1 MDTLEKY
8 DKYKSDKKLA
18 KIIDKA
24 KKSIE
29 KRQLSLERAKLEKL
43 QKIKVALS
51 TKNDRKLTKYTNT
64 KQRRLDNQIRLVK
77 WKKPLKQKMPSVAK
91 IKNKA
96 HSEVQKYAKLSVCD
110 AEWYVILVDTGER
123 LKWNDKRVQAGHRYP
138 KKNYPHLAFDLA
150 NIHPIK
156 SWTNKRQGDQLW
168 YEWEAQFVTK
178 IGGKKFVILESLANN
193 SSLKNQIRQH
203 QYYQTMYET
212 YKKLNDDLLSKLW

>member
-77 WKKPLKQKMPSVAK
+77 WKKPLKQK
-91 IKNKA
+91 
-96 HSEVQKYAKLSVCD
+96 
-110 AEWYVILVDTGER
+110 
-123 LKWNDKRVQAGHRYP
+123 
-138 KKNYPHLAFDLA
+138 
-150 NIHPIK
+150 
-156 SWTNKRQGDQLW
+156 
-168 YEWEAQFVTK
+168 
-178 IGGKKFVILESLANN
+178 
-193 SSLKNQIRQH
+193 
-203 QYYQTMYET
+203 
-212 YKKLNDDLLSKLW
+212 LLPC

>member
-43 QKIKVALS
+43 QKIKVVLS
-51 TKNDRKLTKYTNT
+51 TKNDRKLTKYANT

-77 WKKPLKQKMPSVAK
+77 WKKPLKQKLPSVAK

-96 HSEVQKYAKLSVCD
+96 HSEVQKHAKLSVCD
-110 AEWYVILVDTGER
+110 KDWYVILVDTGER
-123 LKWNDKRVQAGHRYP
+123 LKRNDKRVQAGHWYP
-138 KKNYPHLAFDLA
+138 KKNYPHLAFDLM

-156 SWTNKRQGDQLW
+156 SWTNKRQGDQLGH
-168 YEWEAQFVTK
+168 EWREQFIAK
-178 IGGKKFVILESLANN
+178 IWNNKFIILESLANN
-193 SSLKNQIRQH
+193 ASLKNQIRQH